1 MRSRQ
6 SSRHQSLSYRACIYY
21 VWVQRTLSS
30 IYSYP
35 LERPL
40 KLPRLQPLQM
50 QSFSAGLIRSLLI
63 STVIREELVGPDQVC
78 QSSDNSAI
86 NESLSASEVKVFTFS
101 LLMVVI
107 LSSFLLV
114 PRVGNS
120 AMLHAV
126 VSDVAHV
133 LAVLHA
139 PKFLADTV
147 TS

>member
-1 MRSRQ
+1 MGTTNFKLHLFISTRA
-6 SSRHQSLSYRACIYY
+6 SSKASSLSTVTNAVI
-21 VWVQRTLSS
+21 L
-30 IYSYP
+30 
-35 LERPL
+35 
-40 KLPRLQPLQM
+40 
-50 QSFSAGLIRSLLI
+50 AGLFRSLLI

-114 PRVGNS
+114 PRVANS

>member
-1 MRSRQ
+1 MGRTTCKLHRFTAAKA
-6 SSRHQSLSYRACIYY
+6 SSPSTVTNAVILI
-21 VWVQRTLSS
+21 
-30 IYSYP
+30 
-35 LERPL
+35 
-40 KLPRLQPLQM
+40 
-50 QSFSAGLIRSLLI
+50 GLIRSLLI
-63 STVIREELVGPDQVC
+63 STVSREELVGLDQVC

-101 LLMVVI
+101 LLMIVI

-114 PRVGNS
+114 TRVGNS
-120 AMLHAV
+120 EMVHAV